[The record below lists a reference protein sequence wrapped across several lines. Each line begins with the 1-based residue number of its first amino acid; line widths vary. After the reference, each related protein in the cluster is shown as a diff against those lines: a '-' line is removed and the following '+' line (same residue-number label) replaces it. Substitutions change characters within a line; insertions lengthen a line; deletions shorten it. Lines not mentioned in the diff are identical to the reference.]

1 VIVDCRNPRE
11 SLTTQ
16 REREIAQ
23 RNTDNLRRWYTHPQ
37 TFGCIVG
44 RVLAEEHLDAIRRAG
59 L

>member
-11 SLTTQ
+11 SQ
-16 REREIAQ
+16 RDREIAQ
-23 RNTDNLRRWYTHPQ
+23 RNADNLRRWYTHPQ